1 MRSCDFFLLLTVVR
15 SVSGDS
21 WSPVEVK
28 DTAGMSMMKG
38 ERKDKK
44 EGKKLFLKINKIVV
58 LASIGAH
65 HCLAKL
71 AIAKSTASERMEVSG
86 RLTAKQQIII

>member
-1 MRSCDFFLLLTVVR
+1 MGSSFFFSYCGQVSQWGQLESC
-15 SVSGDS
+15 G
-21 WSPVEVK
+21 
-28 DTAGMSMMKG
+28 G
-38 ERKDKK
+38 EGHCWDEHDEGRKEKNKK

-86 RLTAKQQIII
+86 RLTAKQQIVI